1 MGPPATVARFYRTL
15 ARGEDRV
22 SRRSIGF
29 PLTIGIVLSVL
40 ALALGVGWQI
50 LVVSDLAP
58 VARGLTG
65 VHWVLLILGG
75 IFFLLII
82 FGLILLCAWLVREMR
97 FNQRQQAFL
106 DAVTHEMKTPLAS
119 LRLYLDTLRARDP
132 APELRREFL
141 ERMEEDLDRLQRTVE
156 LLLAAARAEDR
167 ARPSRSER
175 VELAPLLERCID
187 EVRRRHALPEGAI
200 QLKDRGEA
208 AVRGDAEEFGVV
220 FGNLLDN
227 AIKYS
232 PQRVQI
238 EVAVEEGA
246 GRVIVEIADR
256 GIGIPRGELRKVFQR
271 FYRAG
276 LDVQRKAAGL
286 GLGLF
291 IVRSLV
297 LRHGGRV
304 VARSEGIGKGSRFAV
319 TLPAAAP
326 AKATE
331 AAPLHVAH
339 PGR

>member
-1 MGPPATVARFYRTL
+1 MTEIENKRPAGKRFHY
-15 ARGEDRV
+15 
-22 SRRSIGF
+22 
-29 PLTIGIVLSVL
+29 PLNT
-40 ALALGVGWQI
+40 
-50 LVVSDLAP
+50 
-58 VARGLTG
+58 
-65 VHWVLLILGG
+65 
-75 IFFLLII
+75 
-82 FGLILLCAWLVREMR
+82 
-97 FNQRQQAFL
+97 
-106 DAVTHEMKTPLAS
+106 
-119 LRLYLDTLRARDP
+119 
-132 APELRREFL
+132 
-141 ERMEEDLDRLQRTVE
+141 RLQR
-156 LLLAAARAEDR
+156 LAAPANQVLPERIGLAVEHQPEHFQGVDVR
-167 ARPSRSER
+167 VVACRKR
-175 VELAPLLERCID
+175 VELNGGFH
-187 EVRRRHALPEGAI
+187 RRQVLGEDGLAGKV
-200 QLKDRGEA
+200 QLQDRGEA

-326 AKATE
+326 AEATE